1 MEKTMHQFPYKKT
14 ANFFEIKKRIFI
26 GFGSW
31 RFFHVWSSRTARF
44 ELLFLLIIGCFLPS
58 SCIAAPNSAD
68 TSEGLRYEELNAGSG
83 LTAKIDDIVT
93 IQMVGWLD
101 NGGLMGSQFINTYDF
116 GQPISFKLGT
126 DRVMQ
131 AWNRSVTGM
140 KVGGKRRVFV
150 PAKLG
155 YGAQGVE
162 NLVPPDADLI
172 FEIELLEVKR
182 K

>member
-1 MEKTMHQFPYKKT
+1 
-14 ANFFEIKKRIFI
+14 
-26 GFGSW
+26 
-31 RFFHVWSSRTARF
+31 
-44 ELLFLLIIGCFLPS
+44 LIIGCCLPA

-93 IQMVGWLD
+93 IQMIGWLD
-101 NGGLMGSQFINTYDF
+101 DGGLMGSQFINTYDF

-126 DRVMQ
+126 ERVMQ
-131 AWNRSVTGM
+131 AWNRAVTGI

-155 YGAQGVE
+155 YGTQGVE

-172 FEIELLEVKR
+172 FEIELLEVKG